1 MKKVYITPEMEI
13 EKCETME
20 MLAASLP
27 IDTTETT
34 DDVDDLLGREHN
46 FEEDF

>member
-27 IDTTETT
+27 IDTTGET
-34 DDVDDLLGREHN
+34 DNVDDLLGREHN

>member
-1 MKKVYITPEMEI
+1 MKKTYITPEMEI

-34 DDVDDLLGREHN
+34 DKVDDLLGRELD
-46 FEEDF
+46 FDEEF